1 LKQIKT
7 TLLRFN
13 EIDYDPERK
22 KVEFDGKLNL
32 GVDEKNCSVL
42 SIFSALFFFSLRRG
56 NRRSGKEG
64 FN

>member
-42 SIFSALFFFSLRRG
+42 SIFLFCFVLFCFPEKR
-56 NRRSGKEG
+56 E
-64 FN
+64 